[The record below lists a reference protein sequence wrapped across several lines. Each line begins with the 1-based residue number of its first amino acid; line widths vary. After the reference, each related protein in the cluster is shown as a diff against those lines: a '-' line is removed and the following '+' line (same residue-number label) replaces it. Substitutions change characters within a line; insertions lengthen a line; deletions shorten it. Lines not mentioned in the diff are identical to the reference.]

1 MVAMILTIVLC
12 LHFNFNFNFNFDAFV
27 IGGLIGLGGLCY
39 GWIVGAGA

>member
-1 MVAMILTIVLC
+1 MVAMILKIVLC
-12 LHFNFNFNFNFDAFV
+12 LHFNFNFNFDAFV

>member
-12 LHFNFNFNFNFDAFV
+12 LHFNFNFNFDAFV